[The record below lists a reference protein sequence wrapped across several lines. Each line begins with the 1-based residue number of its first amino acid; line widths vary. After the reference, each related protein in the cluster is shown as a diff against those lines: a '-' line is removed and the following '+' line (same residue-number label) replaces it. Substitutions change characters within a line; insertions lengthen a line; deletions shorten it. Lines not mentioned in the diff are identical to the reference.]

1 MYFNKINR
9 FSNTEALDSPTLST
23 FDYGDEEVT
32 YLLAR
37 LEEQNNLLQNDPK
50 NSNFESLKAN
60 FQAIKNKEKD
70 SDLDWGNN
78 FKKKKKKMNK
88 KYI

>member
-1 MYFNKINR
+1 MYFNKVNR
-9 FSNTEALDSPTLST
+9 IANAEVLDSPTHTSA
-23 FDYGDEEVT
+23 DYGDDEVAF
-32 YLLAR
+32 LLAR

-70 SDLDWGNN
+70 TDLDWGKE
-78 FKKKKKKMNK
+78 KK
-88 KYI
+88 

>member
-1 MYFNKINR
+1 MNR
-9 FSNTEALDSPTLST
+9 LSSIPSNEVLDSPTHSPTHST
-23 FDYGDEEVT
+23 IDYGDEEVN

-50 NSNFESLKAN
+50 NSNFETLKAN

-70 SDLDWGNN
+70 SDLDWGK
-78 FKKKKKKMNK
+78 FI
-88 KYI
+88 Y

>member
-70 SDLDWGNN
+70 KNIKKGKNI
-78 FKKKKKKMNK
+78 KKKKKKMNK